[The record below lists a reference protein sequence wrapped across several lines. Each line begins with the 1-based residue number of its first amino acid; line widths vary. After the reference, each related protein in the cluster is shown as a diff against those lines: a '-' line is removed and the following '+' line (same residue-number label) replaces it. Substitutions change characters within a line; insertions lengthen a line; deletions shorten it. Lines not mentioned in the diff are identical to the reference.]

1 MGRSTF
7 AGFTIASSA
16 LNASQTWLQITGQ
29 NIANINT
36 EGYTKQQVDQVSLNL
51 NGSSYTSS
59 LASSKVGYGVEVSSI
74 SQVRD
79 PFLDIQYRNQI
90 GKTGDAQARQN
101 IIDEL
106 GDIFDETDQTAL
118 KTALSDLS
126 TSLTNL
132 SANVNSS
139 EYDTIVRARCQTLVS
154 YLHQKA
160 DSLSTLREETMDNLE
175 DTEVPTV
182 NQLLSGISDL
192 NDAIWTSQVQGN
204 PALELQDQR
213 NSMLDALA
221 SYLPISVTYKEATL
235 SDSTTLE
242 YPVISLVGSDGTKYS
257 LTNGE
262 HGETYASLSVTRNT
276 DSSGNE
282 DGTVSISLT
291 EAAATGG
298 TGATTDITDNLKSG
312 AVKGI
317 TDMLNKS
324 GELDYPTTDTRGIGY
339 YEKVLNSFVQVFAD
353 TFNALN
359 VSTGASSVPTS
370 GSTTEF
376 TSTGSET
383 AKFSLDFSST
393 SGNFSSD
400 ETIVINGQTY
410 TFGDGTSGTV
420 EIGSSLSDSLTNLAT
435 AMNSSSATLQV
446 NGTDMDG
453 NWAYDSSTGKLTWTS
468 DDAISSGDSITS
480 SSIKTAAGSSLTLTY
495 TGNTGNSSNNL
506 FTTTDGGTTFTASN
520 IKVSDDWTNNVISIL
535 TSQNGSS
542 TSNENVLKMISALSS
557 DRDFTYDYTYDDGSG
572 TVQTGSVLIYTGN
585 FSECY
590 SNLENTQGIDSTA
603 NSSSLAIYKTVLS
616 EIQDNKDSVSG
627 VSLDEEGIN
636 LLQYQRAYSA
646 AARLMTTLD
655 EALETLISGTG
666 VVGR

>member
-7 AGFTIASSA
+7 AGFSIASSA

-29 NIANINT
+29 NIANVNT

-90 GKTGDAQARQN
+90 GKTGEAQAKQN

-106 GDIFDETDQTAL
+106 GDVFDETDKTAL

-139 EYDTIVRARCQTLVS
+139 EYDTIVRARCQTLLS

-175 DTEVPTV
+175 DTEIPTV

-221 SYLPISVTYKEATL
+221 SYVPISVTYKEKTL
-235 SDSTTLE
+235 SDSTTIE
-242 YPVISLVGSDGTKYS
+242 YPVVSLVGSDGTKYS

-291 EAAATGG
+291 EAAASGG
-298 TGATTDITDNLKSG
+298 TGSTADITDNLKSG
-312 AVKGI
+312 ALKSI
-317 TDMLNKS
+317 ADMLNKS

-339 YEKVLNSFVQVFAD
+339 YEKVLDSFVQVFAD

-370 GSTTEF
+370 GSTSEF

-400 ETIVINGQTY
+400 ETITINGQTY

-420 EIGSSLSDSLTNLAT
+420 KIGSSLSDSLTNLAS
-435 AMNSSSATLQV
+435 AMNSSSSTLEV
-446 NGTDMDG
+446 NGTGMTG
-453 NWAYDSSTGKLTWTS
+453 NWAYDSSAGKLTWTS
-468 DDAISSGDSITS
+468 NDAISSGESITS
-480 SSIKTAAGSSLTLTY
+480 DSIKATGGSSLALTY
-495 TGNTGNSSNNL
+495 TGNSSNNL
-506 FTTTDGGTTFTASN
+506 FTTSDGSTTFTASN
-520 IKVSDDWTNNVISIL
+520 IKVSDDWTNNIISIVK
-535 TSQNGSS
+535 SQKTSS
-542 TSNENVLKMISALSS
+542 TSNENVLKMINALSA
-557 DRDFTYDYTYDDGSG
+557 DRDFAYNYTYDDGSG
-572 TVQTGSVLIYTGN
+572 TVQTGNVLIYSGN

-603 NSSSLAIYKTVLS
+603 NSSSLNIYKTVLS

-655 EALETLISGTG
+655 EALETLISNTG